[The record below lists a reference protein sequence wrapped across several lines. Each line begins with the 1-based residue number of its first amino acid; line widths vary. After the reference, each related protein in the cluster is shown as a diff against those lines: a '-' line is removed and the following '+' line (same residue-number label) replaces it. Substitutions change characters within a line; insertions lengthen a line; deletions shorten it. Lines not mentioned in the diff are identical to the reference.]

1 MVVGKE
7 SITLL
12 SHKCTCLLCEPVI
25 PWYAL
30 IGTYRRN
37 IVLIEG
43 QEADVCLHEY
53 ALNLSKVIVDCC
65 LVTKA
70 IIIHILEGRG

>member
-30 IGTYRRN
+30 IGTYRYMI
-37 IVLIEG
+37 IVLIKG
-43 QEADVCLHEY
+43 QEADVCLLMYMNMHSVSQKLLL
-53 ALNLSKVIVDCC
+53 AV
-65 LVTKA
+65 A
-70 IIIHILEGRG
+70 W